1 MKRASLYSE
10 IRVLIKLLNTKNS
23 DGTNVRADCLI
34 VFNLLMMLRLISA
47 IRVLLKSRLA
57 R

>member
-1 MKRASLYSE
+1 MLRDIRV
-10 IRVLIKLLNTKNS
+10 IRVLIKLPNTKNS

-34 VFNLLMMLRLISA
+34 VFNLLMTIRLISA
-47 IRVLLKSRLA
+47 IRVLIKSRLV

>member
-1 MKRASLYSE
+1 MLRDIRE
-10 IRVLIKLLNTKNS
+10 ISVLIKFQNTKNS

-34 VFNLLMMLRLISA
+34 VFNLLMVIRLISA
-47 IRVLLKSRLA
+47 IRVLLKSRLV

>member
-1 MKRASLYSE
+1 MLRDIRE
-10 IRVLIKLLNTKNS
+10 ISVLIKLPNTNSS

-34 VFNLLMMLRLISA
+34 VFNLLMTIRLMSA
-47 IRVLLKSRLA
+47 IRVLIKSRLA

>member
-1 MKRASLYSE
+1 MLRDIRK
-10 IRVLIKLLNTKNS
+10 IRVLIKLPNTNSS

-34 VFNLLMMLRLISA
+34 VFNLLMIRLISA
-47 IRVLLKSRLA
+47 IRVLLKSRLV